1 MESNTDSHSK
11 KVIADAFVAYN
22 GQNCFITDRCTDGSS
37 KEKNLDQVCPSG
49 YISVSIAHN
58 PLQAGGKERYGD
70 CDEGWYRSICCLKDT
85 MPKNCEWNGA
95 PKRSEFG
102 CDGKCGSNQFK
113 LN

>member
-37 KEKNLDQVCPSG
+37 KEKNLD
-49 YISVSIAHN
+49 
-58 PLQAGGKERYGD
+58 QAGGKERYGD